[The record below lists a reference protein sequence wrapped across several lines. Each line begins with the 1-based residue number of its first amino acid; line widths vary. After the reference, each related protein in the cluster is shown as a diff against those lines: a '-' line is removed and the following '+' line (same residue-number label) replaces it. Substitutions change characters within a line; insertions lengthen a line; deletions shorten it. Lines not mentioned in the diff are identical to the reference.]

1 MHEDYDSFERM
12 ATGISESERQNI
24 LDQLKNSSQKH
35 EDEEMYPIEEDE
47 NIEFRPFPEQIK
59 RESLLI
65 RLFIWLKS
73 LISNTTQETIFN
85 DYKISLISKNIERNY
100 PGLID
105 TKRGLILATFYNK
118 LSELKSAAQFLKP
131 YISEIDDDEGSFYVL
146 LGSIVMPEINSAMNS
161 ETDPYSNPVTGSARP
176 ELRIELLR
184 KMDAVFDSVSS
195 EQKSKMYEA
204 AKATEWL
211 RQFIKLPFTR
221 FLASFSEVTDD
232 IYSCP
237 YANLAGEISVFAR
250 SLCNGFL
257 ITDELLQSLF
267 LFSKRNKNLKDADD
281 NSEAE
286 QFLDKA
292 HASAALIHMFMSSVP
307 LKSLGCIISNDI
319 YWRAEPFSGGE
330 DWFVKYKNAWKR
342 IFERK
347 WSNWIKDCKIE
358 SLKTNLRSNFSIDEF
373 PLFPA
378 RPWADIWGGMYFK
391 YELTAG
397 FLFWFIVKKFPD
409 YELALKAVLVE
420 GDFVNKENQLA
431 FTDAFNNIIQLS
443 ISFQGLERR
452 CSANGEIGMMLK
464 KIADEHHRTLKAQTK
479 VEQLIRSV
487 ESDFETILHRFGDA
501 SRALSQ
507 VLSGILGIVKDSRF
521 DSLSNLNTLQS
532 KDNAAFVEDL
542 KKARIALESS
552 LNLIKELET
561 LDNKKTKF

>member
-47 NIEFRPFPEQIK
+47 NIEYRPFPEQIK
-59 RESLLI
+59 RESLLT
-65 RLFIWLKS
+65 RLFIWFKS
-73 LISNTTQETIFN
+73 LISNTSQETIFN

-161 ETDPYSNPVTGSARP
+161 ETDPYSNPVTSSARP

-184 KMDAVFDSVSS
+184 KMDAVFDSVSA

-204 AKATEWL
+204 AKAAEWL

-237 YANLAGEISVFAR
+237 YANLAGEISIFAR

-267 LFSKRNKNLKDADD
+267 LFSKRRRPAGIAGLICCFSAK
-281 NSEAE
+281 
-286 QFLDKA
+286 FLIA
-292 HASAALIHMFMSSVP
+292 IGEEEIVRPEVFQIFIGINISFAYVSA
-307 LKSLGCIISNDI
+307 
-319 YWRAEPFSGGE
+319 
-330 DWFVKYKNAWKR
+330 
-342 IFERK
+342 
-347 WSNWIKDCKIE
+347 
-358 SLKTNLRSNFSIDEF
+358 
-373 PLFPA
+373 
-378 RPWADIWGGMYFK
+378 
-391 YELTAG
+391 
-397 FLFWFIVKKFPD
+397 
-409 YELALKAVLVE
+409 
-420 GDFVNKENQLA
+420 
-431 FTDAFNNIIQLS
+431 S
-443 ISFQGLERR
+443 ISIVL
-452 CSANGEIGMMLK
+452 
-464 KIADEHHRTLKAQTK
+464 
-479 VEQLIRSV
+479 LISFV
-487 ESDFETILHRFGDA
+487 IS
-501 SRALSQ
+501 
-507 VLSGILGIVKDSRF
+507 
-521 DSLSNLNTLQS
+521 S
-532 KDNAAFVEDL
+532 K
-542 KKARIALESS
+542 
-552 LNLIKELET
+552 
-561 LDNKKTKF
+561 

>member
-12 ATGISESERQNI
+12 ATGISESERLDI
-24 LDQLKNSSQKH
+24 LDRLKNSSQQH
-35 EDEEMYPIEEDE
+35 NNEEMFPVEDGE
-47 NIEFRPFPEQIK
+47 NIEYKPFPAQIK
-59 RESLLI
+59 QEPLFV
-65 RLFIWLKS
+65 RLFIWFKS
-73 LISNTTQETIFN
+73 LISNTAQETVFN
-85 DYKISLISKNIERNY
+85 DYKISAISKNVERNY

-105 TKRGLILATFYNK
+105 TKRGLLLATFYNK
-118 LSELKSAAQFLKP
+118 LSELKSAALFFKP
-131 YISEIDDDEGSFYVL
+131 FISDIDDNEGLFYVL
-146 LGSIVMPEINSAMNS
+146 LGSVVMPEVNSKLIS
-161 ETDPYSNPVTGSARP
+161 ETNPYTNSVTSSARP

-184 KMDAVFDSVSS
+184 KMDAVFDSIPS
-195 EQKSKMYEA
+195 EERSKMYEA
-204 AKATEWL
+204 AKAAEWL

-237 YANLAGEISVFAR
+237 YANLSGEIAIFAR

-257 ITDELLQSLF
+257 ITDSILQSIF
-267 LFSKRNKNLKDADD
+267 LFSKRSKNVKDTND
-281 NSEAE
+281 EIEGE

-292 HASAALIHMFMSSVP
+292 HASIALIHMFMSSVP
-307 LKSLGCIISNDI
+307 LRSLGCIIANDI
-319 YWRAEPFSGGE
+319 YWRSEPFSGGE
-330 DWFVKYKNAWKR
+330 DWFVKFKNEWKQ

-347 WSNWIKDCKIE
+347 WSSWVKDCKIE
-358 SLKTNLRSNFSIDEF
+358 SLKTNLKSNFAIDDF

-378 RPWADIWGGMYFK
+378 RPWADIWGGTYFK

-420 GDFVNKENQLA
+420 GGFIKKENQLA
-431 FTDAFNNIIQLS
+431 FTDAFNSIIQLS
-443 ISFQGLERR
+443 ISFQALERR
-452 CSANGEIGMMLK
+452 CSANGEIGMLVK

-479 VEQLIRSV
+479 VEQLIRSI

-501 SRALSQ
+501 SRSLSQ

-521 DSLSNLNTLQS
+521 DSLSNLNTLQG
-532 KDNAAFVEDL
+532 KDNASFIEDL

-561 LDNKKTKF
+561 LDSKKTRF